1 MCNRVYEKYEKPK
14 KHLLV
19 MIFIPPSSFNWSYS
33 ALFRISSVSK
43 TPKQVIFLTLNIF
56 DIFYTH
62 TIITILKYIGLI
74 ITSTEQ
80 KSRETSYALS
90 KSENNLK
97 QEKEEHEKTIDTLK
111 ETTVKFNT
119 LKDLHQ
125 QIEIQLKTTTE
136 EKNINDQEILKVL
149 KEMKKMEG
157 KSTATEQWSC

>member
-1 MCNRVYEKYEKPK
+1 MTSLHTHYY
-14 KHLLV
+14 H
-19 MIFIPPSSFNWSYS
+19 YS
-33 ALFRISSVSK
+33 
-43 TPKQVIFLTLNIF
+43 
-56 DIFYTH
+56 
-62 TIITILKYIGLI
+62 KYIGLI

-90 KSENNLK
+90 KSENNLQ

-157 KSTATEQWSC
+157 KSTATKQWSC